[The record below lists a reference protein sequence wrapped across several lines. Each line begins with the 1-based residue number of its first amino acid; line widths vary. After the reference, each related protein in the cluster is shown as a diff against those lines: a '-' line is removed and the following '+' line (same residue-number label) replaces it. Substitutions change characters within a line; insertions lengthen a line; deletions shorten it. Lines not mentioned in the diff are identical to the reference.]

1 MRRALL
7 ATFLGCVPWLSS
19 CIGPCPEFDEEDEV
33 LITLPTGEL
42 QGVGVT
48 GGGAEI
54 PIDRNAPISMSFDR
68 EAGTGTLRY
77 VDLDGIEQEV
87 PLQVSAVEE
96 RSSTEE

>member
-1 MRRALL
+1 M
-7 ATFLGCVPWLSS
+7 
-19 CIGPCPEFDEEDEV
+19 

-42 QGVGVT
+42 QGVGVS

-54 PIDRNAPISMSFDR
+54 PIDRNAPISMPFDR

-87 PLQVSAVEE
+87 PLLVSAVEE
-96 RSSTEE
+96 RSSTEG

>member
-7 ATFLGCVPWLSS
+7 VTILCVPWLSS
-19 CIGPCPEFDEEDEV
+19 CIGPCPAFDEEDEV

-42 QGVGVT
+42 QGISVS